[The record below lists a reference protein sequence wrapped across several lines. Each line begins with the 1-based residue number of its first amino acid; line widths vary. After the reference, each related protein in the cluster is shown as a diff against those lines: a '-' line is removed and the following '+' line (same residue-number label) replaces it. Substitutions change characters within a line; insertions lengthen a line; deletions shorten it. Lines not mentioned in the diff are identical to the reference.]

1 MLMWEIYGN
10 TKDDIWEL
18 CRENVDF
25 SHILPTY
32 SLVLHKEWST
42 TKTTYSDS
50 DFITG
55 SHLMAGISRNHRKER
70 TPLREYKNL
79 CSSLQCKF
87 VTTGT

>member
-1 MLMWEIYGN
+1 MWEIYGN

-42 TKTTYSDS
+42 RNRVHSFWYYASILHSSKCS
-50 DFITG
+50 
-55 SHLMAGISRNHRKER
+55 ISIAE
-70 TPLREYKNL
+70 LKN
-79 CSSLQCKF
+79 
-87 VTTGT
+87 

>member
-1 MLMWEIYGN
+1 MWEIYGN

-42 TKTTYSDS
+42 VGQLIGRNS
-50 DFITG
+50 G
-55 SHLMAGISRNHRKER
+55 SR
-70 TPLREYKNL
+70 T
-79 CSSLQCKF
+79 
-87 VTTGT
+87 